1 MLLGLAALLVAV
13 AGILGYFPGGMGPTL
28 LTAGLLFAA
37 AIVLLVHAM
46 GAMAAMGVMEIIGLT
61 SNILSYGRLMALGL
75 ASVVLA
81 DLANAVLGMPGW
93 SGIVIGIPL
102 AGIIHLLNIGIGVF
116 SPTIHSLRLNYVEFL
131 PKFYEPEGRSYEP
144 FRKELSW

>member
-1 MLLGLAALLVAV
+1 MAGITGVAPGGLVPALVVAV
-13 AGILGYFPGGMGPTL
+13 ALFTACLFFLVRAMGGM
-28 LTAGLLFAA
+28 F
-37 AIVLLVHAM
+37 
-46 GAMAAMGVMEIIGLT
+46 AMGVMEIIGLT

-81 DLANAVLGMPGW
+81 DLANMVLGMPGVW
-93 SGIVIGIPL
+93 GIVAGIPL
-102 AGIIHLLNIGIGVF
+102 AGLIHLLNIGIGVF

-131 PKFYEPEGRSYEP
+131 PKFYEPEGRNYNP